1 MNPGAPHYVR
11 AMALALG
18 GRNEEALGALDQ
30 AFAEHS
36 ISLVML
42 PTEPSFEKLRGD
54 PRFRGLMKKVG
65 F

>member
-1 MNPGAPHYVR
+1 MSL
-11 AMALALG
+11 ALA
-18 GRNEEALGALDQ
+18 GRNDDALAALDQ
-30 AFAEHS
+30 AFAEHA

-42 PTEPSFEKLRGD
+42 PTEPSFEKLRPD